1 MPVFLIPMVVGG
13 YYYLK
18 SRKDKEGG
26 GGDQQQTDDPRQRQ
40 RQQLTGEGAL
50 VEESPS
56 IEVSLILDQKNLNV
70 SESQIVEVLEPPP
83 AVSSTS
89 ASSCTLSGISCSQS
103 DPLYTTATSAS
114 DAPVNDDANNQ
125 YNNSSIDMDNS
136 IRIEVTPCYSQ
147 DLLERKNSSDT
158 VQTEMT
164 SDTEGNINDSTGS
177 IDCTMICD
185 QDLFDF
191 VECAREVGLVDD
203 RIISKSSV
211 GTTI

>member
-18 SRKDKEGG
+18 SRKDKGG
-26 GGDQQQTDDPRQRQ
+26 DDQQQTDDPRQRQ

-56 IEVSLILDQKNLNV
+56 IEVSLILGQKNLNV

-89 ASSCTLSGISCSQS
+89 ASSCTLSCSQS
-103 DPLYTTATSAS
+103 DPLSTTATSAS

>member
-18 SRKDKEGG
+18 SRKDKEGEG
-26 GGDQQQTDDPRQRQ
+26 DDQQQTDASQE
-40 RQQLTGEGAL
+40 RQQLTGEEAL

-89 ASSCTLSGISCSQS
+89 ASSCTLSGVSYSQS
-103 DPLYTTATSAS
+103 DPLSITIGS
-114 DAPVNDDANNQ
+114 DAPVNDDTKNEALNN
-125 YNNSSIDMDNS
+125 SIDMDNS

-147 DLLERKNSSDT
+147 DLLERKNSTDT
-158 VQTEMT
+158 AQTELT
-164 SDTEGNINDSTGS
+164 SDTDGNNDDS
-177 IDCTMICD
+177 IDCSMICD
-185 QDLFDF
+185 QVDLFDF
-191 VECAREVGLVDD
+191 VECAREVGLVDA
-203 RIISKSSV
+203 RIISKSSA
-211 GTTI
+211 GTAV